1 MAHTHGPKEARFCVH
16 CGDKLSTRR
25 IEGQERKVCAG
36 CGRIH
41 YREAKV
47 AVATAVLRGRQLL
60 LVKRRYPPEQG
71 KWGLPGGYLD
81 AGEDPERAAARET
94 LEETGLVVES
104 CELLEVLFNPGP
116 DGADVSIVY
125 RAVSPAERPEAAD
138 DAEEARFFD
147 IDALPELAF
156 KSTQRAVATLRA
168 RSDP

>member
-1 MAHTHGPKEARFCVH
+1 MAHTHGPTEVRFCVY
-16 CGDKLSTRR
+16 CGDKLSRRR
-25 IEGQERKVCAG
+25 IEGRERKVCAG

-47 AVATAVLRGRQLL
+47 AVATAVVRGRQLL
-60 LVKRRYPPEQG
+60 LVKRRHPPEKG

-94 LEETGLVVES
+94 LEETGLVVEC
-104 CELLEVLFNPGP
+104 CELLDVLFNPGP

-125 RAVSPAERPEAAD
+125 RAVASAATPVAAD
-138 DAEEARFFD
+138 DAEEARFFA

-156 KSTQRAVATLRA
+156 QSTRRAVAALRE
-168 RSDP
+168 RSNP